1 MDNTFV
7 KLCSSAFTKD
17 LLNKAQN
24 AKHLIEVD
32 DITFMVRNKE
42 TRDMTFKGIKIRN
55 NTWGLTFS
63 KQFWKDCGVFDEV
76 VPV

>member
-1 MDNTFV
+1 
-7 KLCSSAFTKD
+7 
-17 LLNKAQN
+17 
-24 AKHLIEVD
+24 VD

-42 TRDMTFKGIKIRN
+42 SRDMTFKGIKIRN